1 MTQTIA
7 SLKRRAAEI
16 KDLRKVNAYK
26 KQVAD
31 VLAALERQKEKARA
45 EEARAELAE
54 RQVRQIAAE
63 RDIWKHQAE
72 AAQAELKSMRRA
84 P

>member
-1 MTQTIA
+1 MTQTLRSLSREAA
-7 SLKRRAAEI
+7 SIRRAG
-16 KDLRKVNAYK
+16 KVQGW
-26 KQVAD
+26 KQQVSSLNE
-31 VLAALERQKEKARA
+31 VVTRYKEKFRA

-63 RDIWKHQAE
+63 RDIWKHQAQE
-72 AAQAELKSMRRA
+72 AQAKLKSLGRE